1 MLFGKKI
8 VSVFLLTIVLNI
20 CFLCLSQTSAFPAS
34 GNADSTEKSDGVV
47 KQTTDKPQEIKSS
60 FVTSRG
66 DDKDYVVGPEDTIKI
81 TVWDHDDLTREV
93 FISRDGWFSFP
104 LIGKVQADGL
114 SVGELEKRL
123 VEALSGKYLVN
134 PQVSILVKE
143 VKSKVVYVIGEV
155 GGKGWS
161 STGKGPGTYP
171 LTGRTSLLEV
181 ISMAGGPTADAASE
195 ITVVRPKV
203 KRDMPASVEDAR
215 KDEIILINMKRLLEG
230 DLSQNILLEPY
241 DTVYVPKAEFF
252 FASGEVKHPGKFVLE
267 KGMTV
272 LKAIA
277 TAGGKTDKAAI
288 NRTRII
294 RVKGGEKKEF
304 RVSLDDPVLPEDI
317 IVVPESFF

>member
-1 MLFGKKI
+1 MLFLKKVHFVAPLAI
-8 VSVFLLTIVLNI
+8 AVHFLLIIIFQMT
-20 CFLCLSQTSAFPAS
+20 AFPTT
-34 GNADSTEKSDGVV
+34 GNAVSNDDSPKKS
-47 KQTTDKPQEIKSS
+47 T
-60 FVTSRG
+60 FVTTR
-66 DDKDYVVGPEDTIKI
+66 DNDKDYVIGPEDTLKI

-93 FISRDGWFSFP
+93 TVSREGWFSFP
-104 LIGKVQADGL
+104 FIGKIHADGL
-114 SVGELEKRL
+114 SVGSLEKNL
-123 VEALSGKYLVN
+123 VDALSGKYIIN
-134 PQVSILVKE
+134 PHVSVFVKE

-155 GGKGWS
+155 GGKGGA
-161 STGKGPGTYP
+161 GKGPGTYP
-171 LTGRTSLLEV
+171 LTGKTSLLEV
-181 ISMAGGPTADAASE
+181 LSMAGGPSADAASE
-195 ITVVRPKV
+195 ITIVRPKD
-203 KRDMPASVEDAR
+203 KQNIPSSIEDAR
-215 KDEIILINMKRLLEG
+215 SDEITNINMKKLLEG

-304 RVSLDDPVLPEDI
+304 RVSLDDPVQPEDI